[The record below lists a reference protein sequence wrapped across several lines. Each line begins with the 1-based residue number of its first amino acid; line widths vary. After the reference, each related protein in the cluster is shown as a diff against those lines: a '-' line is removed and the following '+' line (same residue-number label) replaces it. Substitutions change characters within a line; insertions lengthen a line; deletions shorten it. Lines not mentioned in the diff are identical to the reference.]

1 MLSLICYAVLQMNPI
16 NCRFIR
22 IIMDYRTFA
31 EMFYSS
37 HYLPLALYEG
47 GEYVSSYG
55 FPGAS
60 DPYPF
65 IYPKLKA
72 QPSPAVAE
80 SSDTGFFGMVS
91 SPDGRYSI
99 VLGPAYT
106 TPVTDSYILSY
117 MQRNALSPERREETE
132 FFLRSIPLYSYPR
145 FLNLL
150 LCLHFI
156 LTGEKKN
163 LGDTFGLTD
172 AGKGRSIGQKHTEHT
187 YTEREEQHL
196 HGSYLFEKEMLAL
209 VENGDEAG
217 LVRFLKKTA
226 DTVAVQQGKLAENP
240 LRQAKNIFIG
250 WVTMVGKNAAIP
262 GGLDTEQ
269 VYHLIDTYIQECE
282 KMKTEGEILNLQY
295 IMITDFTRRVARHRL
310 PEGISK
316 EVHAAVEYIGNHLNE
331 NISVADVVRAA
342 GISRSS
348 LFSAFRIEMKTGI
361 GEYIRERRIR
371 EAESLLRFTDKSISE
386 ISHYLCFSSQSHFQ
400 NVFREETNM
409 TPNEY
414 RRRSTLR

>member
-1 MLSLICYAVLQMNPI
+1 
-16 NCRFIR
+16 
-22 IIMDYRTFA
+22 
-31 EMFYSS
+31 MFYSS
-37 HYLPLALYEG
+37 HYLPLALYEN

-55 FPGAS
+55 FPGPD

-65 IYPKLKA
+65 VYPKLKA

-80 SSDTGFFGMVS
+80 SSDTGFFGMVN
-91 SPDGRYSI
+91 SPDGQYSI

-106 TPVTDSYILSY
+106 TTVTDSYILSY
-117 MQRNALSPERREETE
+117 MQRNALSPEKMEETE
-132 FFLRSIPLYSYPR
+132 FFLRSIPLYSYSR

-163 LGDTFGLTD
+163 LGETFGLTD
-172 AGKGRSIGQKHTEHT
+172 SAKEKAIGQKHTENT
-187 YTEREEQHL
+187 YTGRDEQHE
-196 HGSYLFEKEMLAL
+196 HGSYLFEKEMLFL
-209 VENGDEAG
+209 IERGDESG
-217 LVRFLKKTA
+217 LVKFLKKTA

-262 GGLDTEQ
+262 GGLDIEQ

-282 KMKTEGEILNLQY
+282 KMKTESEILNLQY
-295 IMITDFTRRVARHRL
+295 VMILDFTRRVAKHRL

-316 EVHAAVEYIGNHLNE
+316 EVHTAAEFIGNHLNE
-331 NISVADVVRAA
+331 NIGVADVVTAA

-348 LFSAFRIEMKTGI
+348 LFSAFKREMKTGI

-386 ISHYLCFSSQSHFQ
+386 ISQYLCFSSQSHFQ
-400 NVFREETNM
+400 NVFREETGI

-414 RRRSTLR
+414 RRRSALR